1 MTLSVMNNI
10 TILLWKIFTNL
21 IVNILAFL
29 LIGNRALRNKVGD
42 TLPLSH
48 RLALVLK
55 PHGTFLIMLSSTSF
69 LMNCD
74 RLVLGDL
81 DTLKLGSIVTL
92 FIICN
97 RVALLVDV
105 SGSLTLLSIVDGTE
119 LVTGE
124 LLNRSLTYGTLPL
137 LSLSADLVRNIST
150 LLSGHRLVGLFGNLL
165 TNFFGNLFTGR
176 LESVRRTWRRRM
188 GSVRRTW
195 RS

>member
-10 TILLWKIFTNL
+10 TILLRKIFTNL
-21 IVNILAFL
+21 IVYILAFL
-29 LIGNRALRNKVGD
+29 LIRNCALRNKVGD

-124 LLNRSLTYGTLPL
+124 LLNRSLSYGTLPL

-165 TNFFGNLFTGR
+165 AHFLGNLLTNWLGSVGR
-176 LESVRRTWRRRM
+176 TRRRRM
-188 GSVRRTW
+188 GSVGRTW